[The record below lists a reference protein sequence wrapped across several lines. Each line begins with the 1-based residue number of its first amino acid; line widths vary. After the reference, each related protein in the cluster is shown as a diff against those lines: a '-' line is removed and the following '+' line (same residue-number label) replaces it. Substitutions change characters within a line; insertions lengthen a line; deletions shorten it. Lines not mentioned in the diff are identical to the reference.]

1 MTDIVI
7 ENEQEYEAALAVLD
21 TLMDA
26 EPGSPEEARLVELS
40 IALEKYEDI
49 HYPIGRPPLWWAIL
63 HFLRRVFR
71 R

>member
-7 ENEQEYEAALAVLD
+7 ENEQEYEAGLERLSA
-21 TLMDA
+21 LMDA
-26 EPGSPEEARLVELS
+26 EAGSAEELELVELS